1 MVFLGGDIL
10 GKQYKKNNFIFR
22 IIIVFFLISISI
34 IYTGI
39 KTNTNIVG
47 VFSNKKELPI
57 YSVDTKENKLS
68 ISFDA
73 AWGDD
78 YTLEILDILDKYNV
92 KSTFFLVGFWVDKY
106 PEHVKE
112 IYKRGHDIGNHS
124 TNHPYMTKLSEEEI
138 LRELNITG
146 DKIKELTREKPILF
160 RPPFGDYNNKL
171 INLCRDNGYYVIQWD
186 VDSLDWKE
194 MGVQP
199 VVDRVTRNVKNGS
212 IVLFHNNAKYI
223 SEYLPIIIEKLQ
235 SDGYEIV
242 PISQLIY
249 RDNFYMDN
257 TGRQMPID

>member
-1 MVFLGGDIL
+1 LNR
-10 GKQYKKNNFIFR
+10 KYNKNHMIFR
-22 IIIVFFLISISI
+22 ILIVIFLVIISI

-39 KTNTNIVG
+39 KSNIQIAQ
-47 VFSNKKELPI
+47 VFSYKKELPI
-57 YSVDTKENKLS
+57 YSVETEEKKLA

-112 IYKRGHDIGNHS
+112 IYNRGHDVGNHS
-124 TNHPYMTKLSEEEI
+124 TNHPYMTKLSDDEI
-138 LRELNITG
+138 EKELNITG
-146 DKIKELTREKPILF
+146 DKIEKLIKEKPILF
-160 RPPFGDYNNKL
+160 RPPFGDYNDRV
-171 INLCRDNGYYVIQWD
+171 INVCKDNGYYVIQWD

-199 VVDRVTRNVKNGS
+199 VVDRVTRNVRNGS
-212 IVLFHNNAKYI
+212 IVLFHNNAKYVL
-223 SEYLPIIIEKLQ
+223 EYLPIIIDRLQ
-235 SDGYEIV
+235 REGYEIV

-249 RDNFYMDN
+249 KENFYMDN
-257 TGRQMPID
+257 TGRQIKKE

>member
-1 MVFLGGDIL
+1 M
-10 GKQYKKNNFIFR
+10 IFR
-22 IIIVFFLISISI
+22 ILIVIFLVIISI

-39 KTNTNIVG
+39 KSNIQIAQ
-47 VFSNKKELPI
+47 VFSYKKELPI
-57 YSVDTKENKLS
+57 YSVETEEKKLA

-112 IYKRGHDIGNHS
+112 IYNRGHDVGNHS
-124 TNHPYMTKLSEEEI
+124 TNHPYMTKLSDDEI
-138 LRELNITG
+138 EKELNITG
-146 DKIKELTREKPILF
+146 DKIEKLIKEKPILF
-160 RPPFGDYNNKL
+160 RPPFGDYNDRV
-171 INLCRDNGYYVIQWD
+171 INVCKDNGYYVIQWD

-199 VVDRVTRNVKNGS
+199 VVDRVTRNVRNGS
-212 IVLFHNNAKYI
+212 IVLFHNNAKYVL
-223 SEYLPIIIEKLQ
+223 EYLPIIIERLQ
-235 SDGYEIV
+235 REGYEIV

-249 RDNFYMDN
+249 KENFYMDN
-257 TGRQMPID
+257 TGRQIKKE